1 MRAVWP
7 LVLLMASACVGAQTP
22 PPLLARPPER
32 PIVPLSDEQARKAT
46 ISAPQPD
53 YPIEARRRHLTGR
66 GIFQLTVS
74 EYTGEVVSVDIL
86 TSTGH
91 PILDRSCV
99 KTFKMWKFR
108 PHIVTLRED
117 TD

>member
-1 MRAVWP
+1 
-7 LVLLMASACVGAQTP
+7 
-22 PPLLARPPER
+22 
-32 PIVPLSDEQARKAT
+32 
-46 ISAPQPD
+46 
-53 YPIEARRRHLTGR
+53 
-66 GIFQLTVS
+66 VS

-108 PHIVTLRED
+108 PHIVTRVKIPIEFSMP
-117 TD
+117 THAASKQ